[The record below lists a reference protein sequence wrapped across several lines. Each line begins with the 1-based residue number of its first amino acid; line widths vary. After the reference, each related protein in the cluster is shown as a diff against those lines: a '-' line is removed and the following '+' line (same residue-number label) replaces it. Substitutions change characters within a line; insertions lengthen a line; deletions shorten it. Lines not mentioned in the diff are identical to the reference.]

1 MTLSADVQECVRN
14 MDDGGMDL
22 SALESLEDVMD
33 GEATT
38 IEIDGWGTIEM
49 EEDSLYIRIGAQK
62 LAASAIAA
70 VVAGMT
76 LY

>member
-1 MTLSADVQECVRN
+1 